1 MTYQPYPTGGGSSNI
16 TQQGPAVPRPSSVRT
31 AVILMYVGAA
41 LSALSLILTLAISSR
56 IKSAVGTALRKAE
69 TRTGRTL
76 TAAQIHTD
84 ENLYLV
90 FVVVVLVI
98 AIGLWL
104 WMAWANGRGK
114 SWARILSSVFFG
126 LDTILLILSVSRA
139 GASVLYTALGWL
151 VGLAAI
157 VFLWR
162 KDTTQYIAQS
172 Q

>member
-16 TQQGPAVPRPSSVRT
+16 VQQGPAGPQPRSVRT

-69 TRTGRTL
+69 TRTGRVL
-76 TAAQIHTD
+76 TATQIRTD
-84 ENLYLV
+84 ENFYLV
-90 FVVVVLVI
+90 FVIVVLLI
-98 AIGLWL
+98 AIGLWV

-114 SWARILSSVFFG
+114 GWARIVSSVFFG
-126 LDTILLILSVSRA
+126 IDTILLFLSVSRA
-139 GASVLYTALGWL
+139 GTSVIYTALGWL

-157 VFLWR
+157 IFLWR
-162 KDTTQYIAQS
+162 RETTEYIAQS